1 MYLLV
6 ILTAIAVAVDIF
18 VSLYRY
24 NSLSYDCHKLRLMFN
39 ELNTNVLQCES
50 RLETFVGGIQE
61 LNSKADII
69 RSTTEMVF
77 RQHTY
82 SNKTMRLVLLNTRQM
97 YSIMN
102 NGYKSKYIKHNVF
115 CSKTINARHSGKYA
129 KNEPSKAQLESLSN
143 LASDKELE
151 DKGTT
156 VKLEGRNATTEPK
169 TGQESKDS
177 TDNIGD
183 WL

>member
-24 NSLSYDCHKLRLMFN
+24 NSLSYDYHKLRLMFN

-82 SNKTMRLVLLNTRQM
+82 SNKTMRLVLLNTRFM
-97 YSIMN
+97 YNVMN
-102 NGYKSKYIKHNVF
+102 NGYKSKYIKHNVS

-151 DKGTT
+151 GKGTT
-156 VKLEGRNATTEPK
+156 VKLADGNATTEPK

>member
-1 MYLLV
+1 MYLLALLIV
-6 ILTAIAVAVDIF
+6 VAIAVSF
-18 VSLYRY
+18 YYY
-24 NSLSYDCHKLRLMFN
+24 NSLRYDYHKLRLMLG
-39 ELNTNVLQCES
+39 E
-50 RLETFVGGIQE
+50 
-61 LNSKADII
+61 I
-69 RSTTEMVF
+69 RSDILKYSSITESLVAEVKEISNKTNAIRDIAEMNL
-77 RQHTY
+77 RHHRY
-82 SNKTMRLVLLNTRQM
+82 SNKTMRLVLLNTRFM
-97 YSIMN
+97 YNVMN
-102 NGYKSKYIKHNVF
+102 NGYKSKYIKHNVS

-151 DKGTT
+151 GKGTT
-156 VKLEGRNATTEPK
+156 VKLADGNATTEPK

>member
-6 ILTAIAVAVDIF
+6 LLTAIAVAVDMF

-24 NSLSYDCHKLRLMFN
+24 NSLSYEYHKLRLMFN

-69 RSTTEMVF
+69 HSTTEMVF

-82 SNKTMRLVLLNTRQM
+82 SNKTMRLVLLNTRHM

-102 NGYKSKYIKHNVF
+102 NGYKSKYIKHNVTF
-115 CSKTINARHSGKYA
+115 AKRS
-129 KNEPSKAQLESLSN
+129 KNEPLEPRLESLTD
-143 LASDKELE
+143 LAYDKELE
-151 DKGTT
+151 GKGTT
-156 VKLEGRNATTEPK
+156 TKLDCRNAAVEPE
-169 TGQESKDS
+169 TSQELKDS
-177 TDNIGD
+177 TDNLGD

>member
-6 ILTAIAVAVDIF
+6 LLTAIAVAVDIF

-24 NSLSYDCHKLRLMFN
+24 NSLSYDYHKLRLMFN

-69 RSTTEMVF
+69 RSTTKMVF

-102 NGYKSKYIKHNVF
+102 NATNRSIIKHNVT
-115 CSKTINARHSGKYA
+115 CAKRSKDRVAGKYA
-129 KNEPSKAQLESLSN
+129 KNEPLEPQLESLAD

-151 DKGTT
+151 GKGTT
-156 VKLEGRNATTEPK
+156 VKLADGNAAVEPK
-169 TGQESKDS
+169 TDQGLKDS
-177 TDNIGD
+177 TDNLGD

>member
-6 ILTAIAVAVDIF
+6 ILTAVAVAVDIF

-24 NSLSYDCHKLRLMFN
+24 NSLRYDYHKLRLMLG
-39 ELNTNVLQCES
+39 E
-50 RLETFVGGIQE
+50 
-61 LNSKADII
+61 I
-69 RSTTEMVF
+69 RSDILK
-77 RQHTY
+77 Y
-82 SNKTMRLVLLNTRQM
+82 SSIVESLVAEVKELSDKTNDIHDIAETNLHYHRYSGKTMRLVLLNTRFM
-97 YSIMN
+97 YNVMN
-102 NGYKSKYIKHNVF
+102 NGYKSKYIKHNVA
-115 CSKTINARHSGKYA
+115 CTKRSKARVAGKYA
-129 KNEPSKAQLESLSN
+129 KNEPLEPQLESLAD

-151 DKGTT
+151 GKGTT
-156 VKLEGRNATTEPK
+156 VKLECRNANTEPK

>member
-24 NSLSYDCHKLRLMFN
+24 NSLSYDYHKLRLMFN

-102 NGYKSKYIKHNVF
+102 NGYKSKYIKHNVASAKR
-115 CSKTINARHSGKYA
+115 SKTQAVGKYA
-129 KNEPSKAQLESLSN
+129 KNEPLEPQLESLAD

-151 DKGTT
+151 GKGTT
-156 VKLEGRNATTEPK
+156 VKLADGNAAVEQE
-169 TGQESKDS
+169 TGQGLKDS
-177 TDNIGD
+177 TDNLGD

>member
-1 MYLLV
+1 MYLLALLIV
-6 ILTAIAVAVDIF
+6 AAIAVSF
-18 VSLYRY
+18 YYY
-24 NSLSYDCHKLRLMFN
+24 NSLRYDYHKLRLMLG
-39 ELNTNVLQCES
+39 E
-50 RLETFVGGIQE
+50 
-61 LNSKADII
+61 I
-69 RSTTEMVF
+69 RSDILK
-77 RQHTY
+77 Y
-82 SNKTMRLVLLNTRQM
+82 SSIVESLVAEVKELSDKTNDIHDIAEANLRYHRYSGKTMRLVLLNTRFM
-97 YSIMN
+97 YNVMN
-102 NGYKSKYIKHNVF
+102 NGYKSKYIKHNVS

-129 KNEPSKAQLESLSN
+129 KNEPSKAQLESLSD

-169 TGQESKDS
+169 TGQELKDS

>member
-6 ILTAIAVAVDIF
+6 ILTAVAVAVDIF

-24 NSLSYDCHKLRLMFN
+24 NSLSYEYHKLRLMFN

-69 RSTTEMVF
+69 HSTTEMVF

-82 SNKTMRLVLLNTRQM
+82 SSKTMRLVLLNTRQM

-102 NGYKSKYIKHNVF
+102 NGYKSKYIKHNVS
-115 CSKTINARHSGKYA
+115 CSKNNQRPT
-129 KNEPSKAQLESLSN
+129 L
-143 LASDKELE
+143 
-151 DKGTT
+151 
-156 VKLEGRNATTEPK
+156 
-169 TGQESKDS
+169 GQ
-177 TDNIGD
+177 IR
-183 WL
+183 

>member
-1 MYLLV
+1 MYLLALLIV
-6 ILTAIAVAVDIF
+6 VAIAISF
-18 VSLYRY
+18 YCY
-24 NSLSYDCHKLRLMFN
+24 NSLRYYYHKLRLMLG
-39 ELNTNVLQCES
+39 E
-50 RLETFVGGIQE
+50 
-61 LNSKADII
+61 I
-69 RSTTEMVF
+69 RSDILK
-77 RQHTY
+77 Y
-82 SNKTMRLVLLNTRQM
+82 SSIVESLVAEVKELSDKTNDIHDIAETNLHYHRYSGKTMRLVLLNTRFM
-97 YSIMN
+97 YNVMN
-102 NGYKSKYIKHNVF
+102 NGYKLKYIKHNVS

-151 DKGTT
+151 GKGTT

>member
-1 MYLLV
+1 MYLLALLIV
-6 ILTAIAVAVDIF
+6 VAVAISF
-18 VSLYRY
+18 YYY
-24 NSLSYDCHKLRLMFN
+24 NSLRYDYHKLRLMLG
-39 ELNTNVLQCES
+39 ELRSDILKYSSITESLVTEVKELSDKTNDIHDIA
-50 RLETFVGGIQE
+50 ETN
-61 LNSKADII
+61 L
-69 RSTTEMVF
+69 RYH
-77 RQHTY
+77 RY
-82 SNKTMRLVLLNTRQM
+82 SGKTMRLVLLNTRFM
-97 YSIMN
+97 YNVMN
-102 NGYKSKYIKHNVF
+102 NGYKSKYIKHNVS

-151 DKGTT
+151 GKGTT
-156 VKLEGRNATTEPK
+156 VKLADGNATTEPK

>member
-6 ILTAIAVAVDIF
+6 ILTSIAVAVDIF

-24 NSLSYDCHKLRLMFN
+24 NSLSYDYHKLRLMFN

-102 NGYKSKYIKHNVF
+102 NGYKSKYIKHNVA
-115 CSKTINARHSGKYA
+115 CAKRSKARVADKYA
-129 KNEPSKAQLESLSN
+129 KNEPLEPRLESLAD

-151 DKGTT
+151 GKGTT
-156 VKLEGRNATTEPK
+156 VKLADGNAAVEQE
-169 TGQESKDS
+169 TGQGLKDS
-177 TDNIGD
+177 TDNLGD